1 MKTEAKVGLLVVLVA
16 VIAAAIYFAS
26 PKNNIP
32 LGTNGGGKKTSGSI
46 PLVDQGGKVSPPRPV
61 RPPSSEP
68 ATMFPRRLSGTPPT
82 TQASTQPA
90 TTRPVDLTVS
100 PNKAVRLE
108 DIESTTQPLSRSAGE
123 QAKVHIVKPG
133 DSLFAIAQ
141 QYYGRGELYVI
152 IKRANPQV
160 DENKL
165 TIGQK
170 IIIPPKS
177 EAEWKFDAPAELPA
191 GIDKASVRTYTVK
204 PGETFSSI
212 ARDQLG
218 SEAQWER
225 LFAMNKSLVENGD
238 PTRLRAGQA
247 ILIPRK

>member
-26 PKNNIP
+26 PKENIP
-32 LGTNGGGKKTSGSI
+32 LGTNEGGKKTPGSI

-61 RPPSSEP
+61 RPLSSGP
-68 ATMFPRRLSGTPPT
+68 AAMFSGRFSGTQPT
-82 TQASTQPA
+82 TQASTQPV
-90 TTRPVDLTVS
+90 TTRRVDLTVS
-100 PNKAVRLE
+100 PNKAIRLD
-108 DIESTTQPLSRSAGE
+108 DIESTTQPFGRPAGE

-160 DENKL
+160 DERRL

-170 IIIPPKS
+170 IIIPPTS
-177 EAEWKFDAPAELPA
+177 EAEWQFDAPAELPA
-191 GIDKASVRTYTVK
+191 GMNKESVRAYTVK

-218 SEAQWER
+218 SEAQGER
-225 LFAMNKSLVENGD
+225 LFELNKSLVENGD
-238 PTRLRAGQA
+238 PTRLRAGQT
-247 ILIPRK
+247 IFIPRK